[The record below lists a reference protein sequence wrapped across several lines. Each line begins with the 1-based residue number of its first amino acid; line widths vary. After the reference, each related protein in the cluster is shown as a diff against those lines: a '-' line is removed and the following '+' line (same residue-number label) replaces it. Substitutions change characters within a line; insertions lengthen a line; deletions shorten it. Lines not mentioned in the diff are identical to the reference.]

1 MGAYENPRIIPTPD
15 YGQIFRNN
23 FIAGQQMVES
33 AFARKKAAEEKERLK
48 QERIADKELA
58 FALQVGEIKAG
69 DMTNALQ
76 QLGYNEANVYAEN
89 LRKYENNEISWQD
102 FSQNRINSFKKLGE
116 LKEVG
121 IILKKQTDEL
131 KDFDK
136 SSFQENP
143 ELWGLQEAWEQQK
156 IIPEY
161 IDGELF
167 LTYPGADG
175 KNHTISV
182 ENLKDGTFFNY
193 NEKRNLKAAN
203 YTALTVDAQIEKRA
217 FQKTTYDA
225 SGNLVGA
232 KVEEYTATREEYVDN
247 MVNGNKMSEL
257 FDSASTNGSIWL
269 DDVVQTVDENTLRSM
284 LSEVA
289 KNNNLSE
296 EEQKQFLN
304 IALNKQ
310 EDGTIVSNY
319 SDINIGKN
327 SYRGLIDQV
336 SKKVVAE
343 RAFDDHLD
351 KEDKLAPPVEIFREK
366 EPEAPEGDSS
376 TAASDYVTTTY
387 GNTLSL
393 DKRRKLTAFLED
405 WNNQGWQGK
414 NVRGIFESIKSQ
426 DASVFGERA
435 GGVVNQQYMTI
446 AQLNH
451 EYCKSKFADEE
462 THCVMPDGTRPYDAK
477 VPPILM
483 QRSNNPHGRKEIE
496 KIGKWL
502 ADNRGKNTI
511 LKFANVGDEANPVY
525 TAFGKDG
532 NLQFDKIDGDSKSA
546 ADIIQIIQELPAYF
560 GVEPNILN
568 KEITRLLNQK

>member
-48 QERIADKELA
+48 KERIADKELA

-175 KNHTISV
+175 KNHSISV

-203 YTALTVDAQIEKRA
+203 YTALTVDAQITKKISE
-217 FQKTTYDA
+217 KTTYDA

-232 KVEEYTATREEYVDN
+232 KVEEYEATREEYVDN

-257 FDSASTNGSIWL
+257 FDSVSTNGSIWL
-269 DDVVQTVDENTLRSM
+269 DDIVQTVDENTLRSM
-284 LSEVA
+284 LTEVA

-310 EDGTIVSNY
+310 EDGTIASNY

-336 SKKVVAE
+336 SKRVVAE
-343 RAFDDHLD
+343 RAFDDYLPQGS
-351 KEDKLAPPVEIFREK
+351 KLKPPVEIFRQK
-366 EPEAPEGDSS
+366 EPPAPGSEISS
-376 TAASDYVTTTY
+376 DELYLEENYGGAQTAQGQVMRQFYDHFNKFDWKNKTASEVLKD
-387 GNTLSL
+387 L
-393 DKRRKLTAFLED
+393 K
-405 WNNQGWQGK
+405 NN
-414 NVRGIFESIKSQ
+414 SQ
-426 DASVFGERA
+426 R
-435 GGVVNQQYMTI
+435 
-446 AQLNH
+446 
-451 EYCKSKFADEE
+451 
-462 THCVMPDGTRPYDAK
+462 
-477 VPPILM
+477 
-483 QRSNNPHGRKEIE
+483 
-496 KIGKWL
+496 
-502 ADNRGKNTI
+502 
-511 LKFANVGDEANPVY
+511 
-525 TAFGKDG
+525 FGKKNQVNNIITAQEFIKEYETAIESQPNANKSFLFQASG
-532 NLQFDKIDGDSKSA
+532 NAFNRNSLEKNSKLKQLYERVKENPNQLVNFTPLENNKVNALEFNLIQDENSVQAISSLLENVPLYFDK
-546 ADIIQIIQELPAYF
+546 F
-560 GVEPNILN
+560 TPNIIFRETERIMN
-568 KEITRLLNQK
+568 K